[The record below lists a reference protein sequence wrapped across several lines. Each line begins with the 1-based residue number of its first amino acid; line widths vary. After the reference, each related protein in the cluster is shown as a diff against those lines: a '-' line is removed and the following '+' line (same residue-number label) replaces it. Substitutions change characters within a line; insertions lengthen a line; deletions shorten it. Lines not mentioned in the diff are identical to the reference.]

1 MNTTL
6 RVEGEDQA
14 YRLQVGEYSG
24 TAGDSLTAYGGYHS
38 NNGMKFTTFDR
49 DNDWRQEENCAQSRG
64 GGWWY
69 KE

>member
-49 DNDWRQEENCAQSRG
+49 DNDW
-64 GGWWY
+64 
-69 KE
+69 